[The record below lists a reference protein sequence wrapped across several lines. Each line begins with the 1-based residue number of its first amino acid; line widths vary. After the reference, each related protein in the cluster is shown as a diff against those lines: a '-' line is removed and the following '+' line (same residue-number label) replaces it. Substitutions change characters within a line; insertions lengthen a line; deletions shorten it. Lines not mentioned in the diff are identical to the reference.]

1 VKTKHQLT
9 AVIYDRKGNVLS
21 IGQNSYIKSH
31 PLQAEHAKLTG
42 NEDKI
47 FLHAEIHAIVKLK
60 TLQNAHRIFVSRWDK
75 HGKPKLAKPC
85 PICCSAIAAAGIE
98 VIEHT

>member
-1 VKTKHQLT
+1 M
-9 AVIYDRKGNVLS
+9 IYDRKGNVLS

-60 TLQNAHRIFVSRWDK
+60 TLQNEILLFVNHFSQ
-75 HGKPKLAKPC
+75 
-85 PICCSAIAAAGIE
+85 
-98 VIEHT
+98 V